1 MNKVQKFDELDAVL
15 YLAAQNAGRVDLHEY
30 NSIDTEVTVSPRF
43 ERHIKRI
50 IREFLRKQ
58 KPISPVLVW
67 VKRVAVIILVMMAS
81 AFTLALSVE
90 AVREALKNAIVEFF
104 DTYMSIEY
112 DTHQEK
118 IEALWTQDES
128 YVDEFSHESNNLT
141 DQDIIME
148 YIVPDIL
155 EEQFEKVYDY
165 RTHTQLTMEYE
176 QGDIAILY
184 NQYFVNNYKN
194 QISYENAVI
203 SEISIGEYGGILVEQ
218 IIDGYSVRTLVWK
231 DEEYA
236 YTIYGNA
243 TKEVLITIAES
254 IRKEVH

>member
-1 MNKVQKFDELDAVL
+1 MDKAKSMDEFDALL
-15 YLAAQNAGRVDLHEY
+15 YLAAQNAGKADLDEF
-30 NSIDTEVTVSPRF
+30 NALDAEVVFSARF
-43 ERHIKRI
+43 ERRMKRI
-50 IREFLRKQ
+50 IREFSRDNR
-58 KPISPVLVW
+58 IYSPVMVW
-67 VKRVAVIILVMMAS
+67 CKRVAVIILVVMAS
-81 AFTLALSVE
+81 AFALAMSVE

-118 IEALWTQDES
+118 IEAIWTQDES

-218 IIDGYSVRTLVWK
+218 IMDGYSVRTLVWK